1 MKVLANDL
9 RLVEQPF
16 VAFQTKAD
24 SQVIDET
31 IAGVDE
37 MIAGVDVVGFSCNVQ
52 FDSDI
57 GIIVDDRRHS
67 PSPSRA
73 NTFQLDQRCES

>member
-24 SQVIDET
+24 SHVVDET

-37 MIAGVDVVGFSCNVQ
+37 VDFGSNVQ
-52 FDSDI
+52 FDSDV
-57 GIIVDDRRHS
+57 GVVVDDCLHS
-67 PSPSRA
+67 PLPSRA
-73 NTFQLDQRCES
+73 NTFQLDH